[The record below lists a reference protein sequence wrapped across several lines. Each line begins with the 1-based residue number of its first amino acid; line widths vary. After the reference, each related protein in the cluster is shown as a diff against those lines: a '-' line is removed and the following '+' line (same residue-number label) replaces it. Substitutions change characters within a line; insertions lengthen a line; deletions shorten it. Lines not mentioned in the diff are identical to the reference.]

1 MLAPVHRSAARSG
14 ALPFP
19 SLCRAVLSSLAL
31 VPTPVVSDITFQFKA
46 GSGEIGTGT
55 RLGFLEPPEGPA
67 DISLEG
73 WGPVAPSAAEE
84 PVKRMLFHRCGDKI
98 YSSPQ
103 IRKKKKRGAK
113 IEQVAEGACVAPI
126 HR

>member
-46 GSGEIGTGT
+46 GSGERGTGT

-73 WGPVAPSAAEE
+73 SSAAEK
-84 PVKRMLFHRCGDKI
+84 PVKRMLFHQCGDKI

-113 IEQVAEGACVAPI
+113 IEQAAEGACVAPI